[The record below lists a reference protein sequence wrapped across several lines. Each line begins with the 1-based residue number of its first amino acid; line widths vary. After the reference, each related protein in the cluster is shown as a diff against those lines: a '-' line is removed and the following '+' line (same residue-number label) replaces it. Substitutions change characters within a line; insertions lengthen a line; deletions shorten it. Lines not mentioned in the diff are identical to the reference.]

1 MLLEFDVLTFPA
13 LYAALVLLC
22 VAITLIDIRQGII
35 PDRLNVSVAALGL
48 LNVWTTFGIAAG
60 AEAIAEA
67 IATGVVL
74 LLLRQI
80 YFVWRKIDGL
90 GLGDVKLLAAS
101 APWVGIGGIPM
112 LLLVA
117 ALVALAFMGSLRLAG
132 QPMTSKTSLP
142 FGPFLAIG
150 LIMTIV
156 AQWLGLP

>member
-80 YFVWRKIDGL
+80 YFVWRNAKIPFKG
-90 GLGDVKLLAAS
+90 VFLLFGAMPSQAEID
-101 APWVGIGGIPM
+101 ADF
-112 LLLVA
+112 
-117 ALVALAFMGSLRLAG
+117 ALAQQTITANYVGAVSILSRL
-132 QPMTSKTSLP
+132 
-142 FGPFLAIG
+142 
-150 LIMTIV
+150 
-156 AQWLGLP
+156 